1 MSEQK
6 VTSELNVCPAFLL
19 LLSAFPS
26 GPPVSPHPPQSPSLH
41 QFSKAA
47 LRADC
52 EGGEEGGKVL
62 GGLWERGVLRSGTGS
77 RKQRGAAGDKL
88 NHFCSSAIPSC
99 LSWGLG
105 QKSP

>member
-1 MSEQK
+1 MA
-6 VTSELNVCPAFLL
+6 PAFLPL
-19 LLSAFPS
+19 LNAFPS
-26 GPPVSPHPPQSPSLH
+26 GRPVGPHPLQSPSLR

-62 GGLWERGVLRSGTGS
+62 GGFGKEGCLEVG
-77 RKQRGAAGDKL
+77 RGAESRAGPAGDKL
-88 NHFCSSAIPSC
+88 NHLCSSAIPCC

-105 QKSP
+105 RKFP

>member
-62 GGLWERGVLRSGTGS
+62 GGFGKEGCLEVEQGAESSG
-77 RKQRGAAGDKL
+77 
-88 NHFCSSAIPSC
+88 
-99 LSWGLG
+99 GLLETNLITFAV
-105 QKSP
+105 PPFPVV